1 VVYLEVYSHFLAT
14 SGPASKAAERKLW
27 AALLAYVA
35 AETVVTVTD
44 FHDSFRK
51 NYEIMNNFLGLN
63 FGLDDIN
70 PKGLDLDSALAQ
82 SMLSFYHDILAFDDS
97 FSDERARMVQK
108 AWDMVGY
115 DDEFL
120 VCLKQLVGPTLAK
133 VWHPFIRDLGQ
144 TRVVYHT
151 VVRAVKMSPLFG
163 NISIHLTRAPSSLSQ
178 VHSPATPR
186 PTKTTPD
193 PPACQSPPLSSSPNV
208 AQAVKKAPSLTSS
221 IPSRTPS
228 RPRATGLTQASRT
241 VTQHVIAT
249 SSPLSLPLTVRSA
262 HPSTSPPDC
271 VRRRL
276 MTYILVLAQ
285 TFPCSL
291 RAIPPYSHLAKLV
304 G

>member
-144 TRVVYHT
+144 TRGVYQS
-151 VVRAVKMSPLFG
+151 AVFLESSPQSSHPQTNQNDPG
-163 NISIHLTRAPSSLSQ
+163 SSSLPKSAAIIVTQ
-178 VHSPATPR
+178 RSAGCQEGPFPYILDPFANAIPTSRDRTDPGISNCYATCDSHVV
-186 PTKTTPD
+186 TFI
-193 PPACQSPPLSSSPNV
+193 SSSHSAFCSP
-208 AQAVKKAPSLTSS
+208 KH
-221 IPSRTPS
+221 IPS
-228 RPRATGLTQASRT
+228 
-241 VTQHVIAT
+241 
-249 SSPLSLPLTVRSA
+249 
-262 HPSTSPPDC
+262 
-271 VRRRL
+271 
-276 MTYILVLAQ
+276 
-285 TFPCSL
+285 
-291 RAIPPYSHLAKLV
+291 
-304 G
+304 